1 MTRTTYKVATTTLN
15 YSTIGVWENDNI
27 RHSMA
32 FTPIDFYNLFDKLV
46 KFFGKAPIYKKP
58 KLYPTKYDVTT
69 CGYAE
74 IKETWGNKWEILLI
88 PNDLHND
95 CMKSYGVY
103 TKDELLNM
111 FNAMYVF
118 VKSNHCDPI
127 FNQQSSH
134 IFNIGYNPYSIY
146 KDVYPQ
152 SKITFEIMFFLI
164 LIGEWFYQSKTL
176 QENLDFIRNK
186 YKDNFDDVLN
196 DVRYQHLVKKYT
208 IQNMKQALCFINTY
222 KSF

>member
-1 MTRTTYKVATTTLN
+1 MATTTYKVGITTLN
-15 YSTIGVWENDNI
+15 YSTIGIWENDDV
-27 RHSMA
+27 RCSMA

-127 FNQQSSH
+127 FNQQSSD

-196 DVRYQHLVKKYT
+196 DVRYQHLIKKYT
-208 IQNMKQALCFINTY
+208 IQDMKHALSFINTY